1 MISKPI
7 NDRLKN
13 TTNWRDSLK
22 NLSVRVKVTLAF
34 ILLNAVFW
42 LGFAVVTVYTR
53 YDSGTGLSSV
63 TWIWAALAILS
74 ALALA
79 GAAFLLRR
87 RNKLAYYF
95 ALLMLGALV
104 VLSLTDQVG
113 LLDIFSLLISL
124 VPFILLIWDRK
135 WYLRLRPDDA

>member
-1 MISKPI
+1 M
-7 NDRLKN
+7 
-13 TTNWRDSLK
+13 K
-22 NLSVRVKVTLAF
+22 NLLGRVKVTLAF
-34 ILLNAVFW
+34 ILLNTFFW
-42 LGFAVVTVYTR
+42 LGFAVFTLQAR
-53 YDSGTGLSSV
+53 SDSGTGLSAV
-63 TWIWAALAILS
+63 TWIWAGLAALS

-95 ALLMLGALV
+95 ALLMLGALA

-113 LLDIFSLLISL
+113 WLDIVSLVISL

-135 WYLRLRPDDA
+135 WYLRLKPDDA

>member
-1 MISKPI
+1 M
-7 NDRLKN
+7 
-13 TTNWRDSLK
+13 K
-22 NLSVRVKVTLAF
+22 NLPGRVKVTLAF
-34 ILLNAVFW
+34 ILLNAFFW
-42 LGFAVVTVYTR
+42 MGFAAFTLQAR
-53 YDSGTGLSSV
+53 YDSGAGLSAV
-63 TWIWAALAILS
+63 TWIWAGLAALS

-87 RNKLAYYF
+87 RSKLAYYF
-95 ALLMLGALV
+95 ALLMLGVLA

-113 LLDIFSLLISL
+113 WLDIISFFISL